1 VNVNLRKRLQQR
13 KRRLLTRIDKSHI
26 PSTPAIDTPTLEL
39 QLAYRTQAISAG
51 GRCPIL
57 QMIKTL
63 DLHHHINSC
72 IPIFKVYAP
81 YDEADNPSP
90 HVPCDGPKQTSTLRR
105 QQTLVCRLCLES
117 LLTVR
122 PCMERDRLHRHCRQ
136 IRFGLPNE
144 SM

>member
-72 IPIFKVYAP
+72 IPIFSLVSRICGSVLAQVSRQ
-81 YDEADNPSP
+81 AD
-90 HVPCDGPKQTSTLRR
+90 DI
-105 QQTLVCRLCLES
+105 
-117 LLTVR
+117 VR
-122 PCMERDRLHRHCRQ
+122 
-136 IRFGLPNE
+136 
-144 SM
+144 